1 MPLLCLAQLLL
12 GPLISVPASSA
23 APHSASAIPCPS
35 LALLRTYSDPL
46 YPLGEPLFF
55 FFLSQK

>member
-12 GPLISVPASSA
+12 APLISVPASPA
-23 APHSASAIPCPS
+23 ATDSASGIPCPS
-35 LALLRTYSDPL
+35 LAILRTFSGPL

-55 FFLSQK
+55 FLSQK